1 MSENPEHLR
10 RYFRVMDRVG
20 LRVHLVTDEVSAD
33 SGSGAKP
40 LLSPEQR
47 LVKVNGAIN
56 KHLSALK
63 KKDESLATLLG
74 LLNHKMDLLVSGFEK
89 NVSDDGQEKSHAFHV
104 CEVNLS
110 ACGIAFPSTKELQK
124 AQTLSLHLKLFPS
137 QEVVNPVA
145 MVVGCERRDAF
156 SADLSEDEK
165 AELKERPYWVRANFE
180 DISAVE
186 QELLAQHV
194 IQKQANE
201 LAGRRKVNSANFSK

>member
-1 MSENPEHLR
+1 MSENPEHSR

-20 LRVHLVTDEVSAD
+20 LRVGLVTDEVATD
-33 SGSGAKP
+33 SGVKP
-40 LLSPEQR
+40 VQSPEQR
-47 LVKVNGAIN
+47 LVKVNSAIN
-56 KHLSALK
+56 KNLSALK
-63 KKDESLATLLG
+63 KKDETLATLLG
-74 LLNHKMDLLVSGFEK
+74 LLNHKMDLLVTDLDK
-89 NVSDDGQEKSHAFHV
+89 NVLDEGREESHTFHV

-110 ACGIAFPSTKELQK
+110 ACGIAFPFPKELQK
-124 AQTLSLHLKLFPS
+124 AQTLSLHIKLFPS

-156 SADLSEDEK
+156 AADLSEDEK
-165 AELKERPYWVRANFE
+165 TQLKERPYWVRANFE

-201 LAGRRKVNSANFSK
+201 LAGRRKVN

>member
-1 MSENPEHLR
+1 MPENAEHLR

-20 LRVHLVTDEVSAD
+20 LRVSLVTDEVASE
-33 SGSGAKP
+33 SGEKP

-56 KHLSALK
+56 RNLSALK
-63 KKDESLATLLG
+63 KKDETLATLLG
-74 LLNHKMDLLVSGFEK
+74 LLNHKMDLLVTDLEK
-89 NVSDDGQEKSHAFHV
+89 NTSDDDVDESHTFHV

-110 ACGIAFPSTKELQK
+110 ACGLAFPFPKELQK
-124 AQTLSLHLKLFPS
+124 AQTLSLHIKLFPS

-156 SADLSEDEK
+156 SADLSDDEK
-165 AELKERPYWVRANFE
+165 SLLKERPYWVRANFE